1 MPRLTMLFL
10 AFLTFLATIT
20 SFHFSRQ
27 IQTSHL
33 RRQNQMMSDMSVEE
47 ISSKYKRIVYGQG
60 PAAKIGLEIADRAY
74 KTKTLDFELD
84 RRKGGSLG

>member
-1 MPRLTMLFL
+1 
-10 AFLTFLATIT
+10 
-20 SFHFSRQ
+20 
-27 IQTSHL
+27 
-33 RRQNQMMSDMSVEE
+33 MMSDMSVEE